1 MNRSL
6 RLAIA
11 GAALAGC
18 AAVGLATPAWAA
30 GSSGG
35 ATLAGIK
42 AGAATA
48 IAARLTSLS
57 TAIPAVSNN
66 KWLTATDKSTLLNT
80 LNGDQSGLTA
90 LGPKIQADTTVAQ
103 ARSDYQ
109 SIFLDYRVY
118 ALALPQVRLAAAAD
132 DITGGVVPRLT
143 DAQSRLEALL
153 SGADSSKD
161 TAAVQAAMS
170 DLAAKIQA
178 ITSATSGL
186 SASLLALTPAEYDAN
201 HTVLAGPRETI
212 LSARADIVAARAD
225 VMTVIGAL
233 K

>member
-1 MNRSL
+1 
-6 RLAIA
+6 
-11 GAALAGC
+11 
-18 AAVGLATPAWAA
+18 VG
-30 GSSGG
+30 
-35 ATLAGIK
+35 
-42 AGAATA
+42 
-48 IAARLTSLS
+48 
-57 TAIPAVSNN
+57 
-66 KWLTATDKSTLLNT
+66 
-80 LNGDQSGLTA
+80 
-90 LGPKIQADTTVAQ
+90 Q

-109 SIFLDYRVY
+109 LIFLPYRVY

-132 DITGGVVPRLT
+132 DITGGVLPRLT
-143 DAQSRLEALL
+143 DAQSRLTSLL
-153 SGADSSKD
+153 SGPDSGKN

-186 SASLLALTPAEYDAN
+186 SASILALTPAQYDAN

-225 VMTVIGAL
+225 VITVIGAL

>member
-1 MNRSL
+1 MNRSV
-6 RLAIA
+6 RRAIA
-11 GAALAGC
+11 GAALVGC
-18 AAVGLATPAWAA
+18 ASIGLAAPAWAA
-30 GSSGG
+30 GSNGSS
-35 ATLAGIK
+35 TLGGIK
-42 AGAATA
+42 QRAASA
-48 IAARLTSLS
+48 ISVRLTSLGQ
-57 TAIPAVSNN
+57 AIPEVSSN
-66 KWLTATDKSTLLNT
+66 KWLTATDRSTLLNT
-80 LNGDQSGLTA
+80 LTNDQSGLTA

-132 DITGGVVPRLT
+132 DITGGVLPRLT
-143 DAQSRLEALL
+143 DAQSRLESLL
-153 SGADSSKD
+153 SGTDSSKN

-178 ITSATSGL
+178 ITSSTSGL
-186 SASLLALTPAEYDAN
+186 SASLLALTPAQYDAD

-225 VMTVIGAL
+225 VMTVVGAL

>member
-1 MNRSL
+1 MNRSV
-6 RLAIA
+6 RRAIA

-18 AAVGLATPAWAA
+18 ASIGLAAPAWAA
-30 GSSGG
+30 GSNGS
-35 ATLAGIK
+35 ASLSGIK
-42 AGAATA
+42 QRAAAA
-48 IAARLTSLS
+48 ISVRLSSLS
-57 TAIPAVSNN
+57 KAIPAVSSN

-80 LNGDQSGLTA
+80 LTADQSGLTA
-90 LGPKIQADTTVAQ
+90 LQPKIQADTTVAQ
-103 ARSDYQ
+103 ARTDYQ

-132 DITGGVVPRLT
+132 DITGGVLPRLT
-143 DAQSRLEALL
+143 DAQTRLTSLL
-153 SGADSSKD
+153 SGSDSGKN
-161 TAAVQAAMS
+161 TPAVQAAMS

-186 SASLLALTPAEYDAN
+186 SASLLALTPSQYDAN

-225 VMTVIGAL
+225 VTTVVGAL